1 MRQNGMV
8 KCVVVAALSLASACK
23 DAPAKSPQ
31 QAGGVM
37 AKPTSAGSTAPSA
50 AGGGAGATDARV
62 ASADAA
68 LDAGAARDA
77 NAAPDANAMPDA
89 SGARDASTG
98 LDEDASPAD
107 ASTSV
112 TFTFVSIVWGSNDSP
127 AGTSFC
133 HEDALTECAIADS
146 TGTAVVHGL
155 PPEKPY
161 LLRVTKD
168 GFVPEI
174 KHFLTWNTDGSE
186 SFTRLIRR
194 DVLER
199 WAASRGVTL
208 DPSKGHIAF
217 FALGGAG
224 GDLKVSSTSG
234 TTLLNFNSMD
244 APEPSLEQIG
254 TTGFGLV
261 LNVDPGMH
269 DVVVTRAG
277 YKCAFGMET
286 GWPGSE
292 PTISGV
298 LIKPGLLSAFAF
310 VVCTP
315 QSP

>member
-1 MRQNGMV
+1 MRQNGMT

-31 QAGGVM
+31 QAGGVT
-37 AKPTSAGSTAPSA
+37 AKPNSAGSTAPSA
-50 AGGGAGATDARV
+50 AGGGEVATDARV
-62 ASADAA
+62 A
-68 LDAGAARDA
+68 
-77 NAAPDANAMPDA
+77 
-89 SGARDASTG
+89 T
-98 LDEDASPAD
+98 AD

-146 TGTAVVHGL
+146 AGTAVVHGL

-224 GDLKVSSTSG
+224 GDLEVSSTSG

-254 TTGFGLV
+254 TSGFGLV